1 MRGGW
6 LQCGTPGS
14 PQPPQSTPNVVV
26 APQAAP
32 CIPTISDVD
41 PYPGTQLGGGASG
54 PNVPPLSIIFS
65 PFATPSD
72 FWKNIFLLL
81 YGLKAYVIKTQ
92 KTLWQIFGEMPPS
105 DFWLVASLPKKGLM
119 QFRIL
124 EYVSMNNGS
133 DCESEKKTFFKN
145 FFSIKNVML
154 QKMICFGINVIIARS
169 ESEQFFL
176 LLFQG
181 D

>member
-105 DFWLVASLPKKGLM
+105 DLWLVASLPVKVWCSSGSSNTFPWITDPTANPRKKHFL
-119 QFRIL
+119 
-124 EYVSMNNGS
+124 
-133 DCESEKKTFFKN
+133 KTFFL
-145 FFSIKNVML
+145 S
-154 QKMICFGINVIIARS
+154 KM
-169 ESEQFFL
+169 
-176 LLFQG
+176 
-181 D
+181 